1 MGRHQLS
8 FVALS
13 PLHDLDISQERNQV
27 FLALLHSLTLV
38 LGDRA

>member
-1 MGRHQLS
+1 MGRHLLS
-8 FVALS
+8 FVALL

-27 FLALLHSLTLV
+27 FLALPHSLALF